1 MATQYRQEESIKLWA
16 EDDRPREKL
25 ILKGSS
31 ALSDAELLAILLGS
45 GSRTESALT
54 LSKRLLRQFKD
65 DLNELAHAEL
75 EELKLFK
82 GVGDAKAVSIL
93 SAMELSRR
101 RMGQQRTKKSKLSS
115 SRDAFEVFAPVLS
128 DLAHEEFW
136 VCYMNRANQIL
147 KYEQISKGGIHG
159 TVADSRLIF
168 GRALKLK
175 SCALILAHNHPSG
188 NLKASEADLQ
198 LTRRIKQAGDLME
211 ISLLDHL
218 IIGDGDYFSFSDQGL
233 I

>member
-54 LSKRLLRQFKD
+54 LSKRLLRKYKD
-65 DLNELAHAEL
+65 DLNELAQAEL
-75 EELKLFK
+75 EELKLFN

-128 DLAHEEFW
+128 DLPHEEFW

-147 KYEQISKGGIHG
+147 KLDQISKGGIHG

-175 SCALILAHNHPSG
+175 ACALILAHNHPSG